1 MKYRFSAKADRD
13 IESIWYYTF
22 ENWSLEQADNYYKQ
36 IIVEIEHLAASPESG
51 RNFSHFGKRY
61 KFARVNS
68 HIVFYQAISPN
79 EIEVVRILHKSMDI
93 ANRLLD

>member
-22 ENWSLEQADNYYKQ
+22 ENWSLEQADTYYRQ
-36 IIVEIEHLAASPESG
+36 IIAEIEHLAAKPERG
-51 RNFSHFGKRY
+51 RAFSHLGKQY
-61 KFARVNS
+61 KFSKVNS
-68 HIVFYQAISPN
+68 HIVFYRATSPN

-93 ANRLLD
+93 SNRLMD

>member
-22 ENWSLEQADNYYKQ
+22 ENWSLEQADTYYKQ
-36 IIVEIEHLAASPESG
+36 IIAEIKRLAAKPDSG
-51 RNFSHFGKRY
+51 RNFSHLGKQYR
-61 KFARVNS
+61 FSRVNS
-68 HIVFYQAISPN
+68 HIVFYQAVSPN
-79 EIEVVRILHKSMDI
+79 EIEVVRILHKRMDI